1 MQLTSNLE
9 SSPLPPSTTLGAICM
24 RCCSLE
30 HFAANKTKFLLHV
43 ATTLLLL
50 LPLLLPDE
58 LSHVINSVNLWAWQ
72 GLVKVALHL
81 QLHLLLSLLLLLLH
95 FNCNIRDTTR
105 RSFK

>member
-1 MQLTSNLE
+1 MQLSSNLE
-9 SSPLPPSTTLGAICM
+9 SSPLSPSTTLGAICM

-43 ATTLLLL
+43 ATTLLL
-50 LPLLLPDE
+50 LLLPDE

-81 QLHLLLSLLLLLLH
+81 QLHLLLSLLLLLLLH